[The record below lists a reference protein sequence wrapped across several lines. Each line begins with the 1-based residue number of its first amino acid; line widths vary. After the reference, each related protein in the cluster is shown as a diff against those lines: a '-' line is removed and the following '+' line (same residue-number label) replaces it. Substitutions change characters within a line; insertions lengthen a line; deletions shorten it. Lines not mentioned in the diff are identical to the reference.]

1 MNAKSKNVKW
11 ILNNKEV
18 KAKEFQ
24 DIENWLEAELRWA

>member
-1 MNAKSKNVKW
+1 MNAKVRAVKK

-24 DIENWLEAELRWA
+24 DIENWLENNLKEV